1 MSYAD
6 RCNADATLAHRRFG
20 NEGYAFWSRERRFE
34 GKLHLATSHCIYC
47 FGYIVD
53 ILTRERRSEL
63 MGRIRGK
70 DTGPELRVRRF
81 AHGMGYRFRLHRR
94 DLPGSPDVVFP
105 SRKAAIFIH
114 GCFWHRHTCGRAYE
128 PKTRPEF
135 WSKKFAGN
143 VARDRQAKRAL
154 RKAGW
159 KVLVIWEC
167 ETTSGERVTSKLLKF
182 LGSPRLS

>member
-1 MSYAD
+1 LTYTELRDPHSSD
-6 RCNADATLAHRRFG
+6 CLSFT
-20 NEGYAFWSRERRFE
+20 
-34 GKLHLATSHCIYC
+34 
-47 FGYIVD
+47 VD
-53 ILTRERRSEL
+53 ILTPERRSEL

-128 PKTRPEF
+128 PKTRPAF
-135 WSKKFAGN
+135 WAKKFAGN

-167 ETTSGERVTSKLLKF
+167 ETTSVDRVAGKLLSF
-182 LGSPRLS
+182 LGGRRSA